1 MQEHCGKLEKEGV
14 DMAHDEKSMGFRLK
28 SVNNMIRRKLDTMF
42 AEEGIIEVCGMQG
55 PIIRYIHDKSKVQDV
70 FQRDLEKEFN
80 IRRSTATVMLQT
92 LEQKGFIIRE
102 PVAHDARLKK
112 LVLTKKAI
120 EQNNLVGKR
129 IDEFNAKLE
138 KDITKEEK
146 EVFFRILDKI
156 IKNLE

>member
-1 MQEHCGKLEKEGV
+1 MV
-14 DMAHDEKSMGFRLK
+14 HDEKSMGFRLK

-55 PIIRYIHDKSKVQDV
+55 PLIRYIYEKSKVQDI

-92 LEQKGFIIRE
+92 LEQKGFITRT
-102 PVAHDARLKK
+102 PVDHDARLKK
-112 LVLTKKAI
+112 IVLTEKAI
-120 EQNNLVGKR
+120 EQDKLIGNRL
-129 IDEFNAKLE
+129 DEFNAKLE
-138 KDITKEEK
+138 CGITQEEK
-146 EVFFRILDKI
+146 DEFFLILDKI